1 MYHKILVALD
11 HTDSDAALISHIA
24 RLAWHFRSSLVLLHV
39 ADGWAARHY
48 DKLSLVE
55 SEEMKSDRAYLEKTA
70 ATLRS
75 SGLDVSIELALGDPP
90 TEILKAADRLGCD
103 LIGMTTH
110 GHRMIGDIIH
120 GSTIETVRH
129 RTTIPMLVV
138 RTGTK

>member
-1 MYHKILVALD
+1 MDEITSTPAMYHKILVALD
-11 HTDSDAALISHIA
+11 HTDSDAALLSHIA
-24 RLAWHFRSSLVLLHV
+24 RLAGHFGSSLVLIHV

-55 SEEMKSDRAYLEKTA
+55 SEEMKSDRAYLESTA

-75 SGLDVSIELALGDPP
+75 SGLEVSTELALGDPP
-90 TEILKAADRLGCD
+90 AEILKAADRVGCD

-120 GSTIETVRH
+120 GSTIEAVRH
-129 RTTIPMLVV
+129 
-138 RTGTK
+138 